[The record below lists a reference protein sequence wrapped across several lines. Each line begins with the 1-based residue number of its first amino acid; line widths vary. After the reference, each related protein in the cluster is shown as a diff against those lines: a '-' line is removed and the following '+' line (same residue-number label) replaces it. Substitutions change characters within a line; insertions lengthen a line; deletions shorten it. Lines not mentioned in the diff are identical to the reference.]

1 MSLRFSVDSQ
11 STYPVHSQLKEQVK
25 LALAFG
31 ELRAGDTLPSIR
43 EVAQELGIGPGV
55 VRRAYSELA
64 RVGILSVSRSRRVL
78 VNRELQYKR
87 ESESLGEDTRRL
99 ASQVLDKLLALGIH
113 PQSFAQFFQH
123 WLVETRR
130 CEALVVFTECNP
142 LQARQ
147 YAEEVAQ
154 SWGVPVQGLDFDDL
168 RQMSREELARTRH
181 MITIPYHYEE
191 AREIARGAGKNLVTV
206 SVHWHPE
213 VLKQVTELG
222 PKGRIAFVFQ
232 RVDEESY
239 GRLLVRELEGLL
251 ASGTQTFGCLALEE
265 IEPVEDWL
273 KKKDWHLVY
282 FSNRIWDRLSEK
294 VRSCPKAATPRLA
307 LDPVSLERA
316 RIEIGV
322 LS

>member
-1 MSLRFSVDSQ
+1 MSLKLAVDSQ
-11 STYPVHSQLKEQVK
+11 STYPVHSQIKEQVK

-43 EVAQELGIGPGV
+43 EVAQELGIGAGV
-55 VRRAYSELA
+55 VRRAYTELA
-64 RVGILSVSRSRRVL
+64 RVGILSVSRSRRVQ

-87 ESESLGEDTRRL
+87 ESESLREDTRRL
-99 ASQVLDKLLALGIH
+99 ASQVLDEVLALGIH

-168 RQMSREELARTRH
+168 RRMSRKDLAGTRH

-191 AREIARGAGKNLVTV
+191 AREIARRAGKNLVTV

-213 VLKQVTELG
+213 VLKRITELG

-232 RVDEESY
+232 RVDNESY
-239 GRLLVRELEGLL
+239 GRLLVRELEGLF
-251 ASGTQTFGCLALEE
+251 AGGTQTFGCLALEE

-282 FSNRIWDRLSEK
+282 FSNRIWDRLPEN
-294 VRSCPKAATPRLA
+294 VRCCPKAATPRLA
-307 LDPVSLERA
+307 MDPVSLERA
-316 RIEIGV
+316 RIEIGI